1 MIQLLYNK
9 KGGAAMRY
17 HWLDEY
23 LWRSTRDPSLSD
35 AAFEADLQQRISA
48 LRDSVCS
55 ARSVT
60 AE

>member
-1 MIQLLYNK
+1 
-9 KGGAAMRY
+9 MRY

-23 LWRSTRDPSLSD
+23 LWRPTRDPSLSD
-35 AAFEADLQQRISA
+35 AAFEADLQQRVSA